1 LALSEVYIKKSLKG
15 RQNRSEGLTRH
26 KLNVTSEK
34 QLVNVMDH
42 DRIGALV
49 IIDSRNEKA
58 AIR

>member
-1 LALSEVYIKKSLKG
+1 
-15 RQNRSEGLTRH
+15 
-26 KLNVTSEK
+26 VTSEK